1 MYKELGLNGWCNP
14 GGFLFLFEY
23 FPFVSLAAMVT
34 FGVPMTGE
42 VPPHAALKAPSKWL
56 NRTPS

>member
-42 VPPHAALKAPSKWL
+42 VPPYAALKTLRK
-56 NRTPS
+56 